1 MKKILI
7 VPNPERD
14 PDLIYTKETVNCLNN
29 MELYAVEEVADS
41 IGSGVIPLPHS
52 QLYQSID
59 LVIALG
65 GDGTLLSSARDA
77 AVYNVPVLGINLGH
91 LGFLSEIEKQDIKE
105 SLARLEQGQFT
116 IENRMMLKA
125 SLSHPGGEIVT
136 FHALNDIVVSRCESS
151 RLINVNVCVDGQF
164 VDDYKA
170 DGMIIATPTGS
181 TAYSM
186 SAGGPILDPILESFV
201 ITPICPHKLYTK
213 SIVVPDSRKITM
225 TISNQNPR
233 PAMVNSD
240 GLGDAVFSQG
250 DVLTISRSD
259 YTARLIKIN
268 GDRFYSVLRNKLL
281 GKES

>member
-7 VPNPERD
+7 VPNLERD
-14 PDLIYTKETVNCLNN
+14 PDLTYTKETVACLNN
-29 MELYAVEEVADS
+29 ATLYAAKDIADRLGNGVQSFSGSELYQD
-41 IGSGVIPLPHS
+41 
-52 QLYQSID
+52 ID

-65 GDGTLLSSARDA
+65 GDGTLLASARDA

-91 LGFLSEIEKQDIKE
+91 LGFLSEVEKQDIKE
-105 SLARLEQGQFT
+105 SLSRLERGQFT

-125 SLSHPGGEIVT
+125 TLSQAEGETVT

-151 RLINVNVCVDGQF
+151 RLINVNVCIDGQF

-186 SAGGPILDPILESFV
+186 SAGGPIVDPTLESFV

-213 SIVVPDSRKITM
+213 SIVVPDSREITM

-240 GLGDAVFSQG
+240 GQGDAVFSQG

>member
-7 VPNPERD
+7 VPNLDRD
-14 PDLIYTKETVNCLNN
+14 PDLIYTKETVACLTGSMLYAEKKVADRIGNGVLPLPDN
-29 MELYAVEEVADS
+29 ELYQNV
-41 IGSGVIPLPHS
+41 
-52 QLYQSID
+52 D
-59 LVIALG
+59 LAIALG
-65 GDGTLLSSARDA
+65 GDGTLLASARDA

-91 LGFLSEIEKQDIKE
+91 LGFLSEIERQDIKE
-105 SLARLEQGQFT
+105 SLFRLQQGEFT

-125 SLSHPGGEIVT
+125 TLTQSNNKTMT

-151 RLINVNVCVDGQF
+151 RLINVNVCIDNQF

-186 SAGGPILDPILESFV
+186 SAGGPILDPALESFV

-213 SIVVPDSRKITM
+213 SIVVPDNRKITM

-259 YTARLIKIN
+259 YTARLVKIN
-268 GDRFYSVLRNKLL
+268 GDRFYSVLRHKLL

>member
-7 VPNPERD
+7 VPNLERD
-14 PDLIYTKETVNCLNN
+14 PDLCYTKETVSCLQWAT
-29 MELYAVEEVADS
+29 LYATKEIADV
-41 IGSGVIPLPHS
+41 IGNGVLPLCENA
-52 QLYQSID
+52 LYQNID
-59 LVIALG
+59 LAIALG
-65 GDGTLLSSARDA
+65 GDGTLLAVARDA

-91 LGFLSEIEKQDIKE
+91 LGFLSEIERQDIKE
-105 SLARLEQGQFT
+105 SLSRLQQDQFT

-125 SLSHPGGEIVT
+125 TLTQSNNQTVI

-151 RLINVNVCVDGQF
+151 RLINVNVCIDNQF
-164 VDDYKA
+164 IDDYKA

-186 SAGGPILDPILESFV
+186 SAGGPIVDPALESFV

-213 SIVVPDSRKITM
+213 SIVVPSHRDISM

-240 GLGDAVFSQG
+240 GQGDAVFSQG

-259 YTARLIKIN
+259 YTVRLVKIN